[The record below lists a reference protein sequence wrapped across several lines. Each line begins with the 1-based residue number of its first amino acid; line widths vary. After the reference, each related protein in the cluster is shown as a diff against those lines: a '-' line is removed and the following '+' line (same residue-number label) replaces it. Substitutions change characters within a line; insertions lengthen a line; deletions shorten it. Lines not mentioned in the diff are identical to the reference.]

1 LPSEDEAQQAADAQQ
16 AALYIDGHAYTI
28 EDLSFEEEEFY
39 QRCLKDLAPATP
51 CRGCD
56 RKGVIVA
63 GETAQTCPLCGGD
76 GEIDQTR
83 ERDYLV
89 ALITVVKRRSEPA
102 FTLNEAKR
110 YKRSDMKA
118 PPTREPVEAL

>member
-1 LPSEDEAQQAADAQQ
+1 
-16 AALYIDGHAYTI
+16 
-28 EDLSFEEEEFY
+28 
-39 QRCLKDLAPATP
+39 
-51 CRGCD
+51 
-56 RKGVIVA
+56 
-63 GETAQTCPLCGGD
+63 LCGGD

-89 ALITVVKRRSEPA
+89 ALITVVKRRDEPA

>member
-1 LPSEDEAQQAADAQQ
+1 LPSEDEAQQAA
-16 AALYIDGHAYTI
+16 LFIDGHSYTM
-28 EDLSFEEEEFY
+28 EDLTFEEEEFF
-39 QRCLKDLAPATP
+39 QGCLKDLAPPTP
-51 CRGCD
+51 CRACD

-63 GETAQTCPLCGGD
+63 GENAQTCPLCGGD

-89 ALITVVKRRSEPA
+89 ALITVVKRREIPT
-102 FTLNEAKR
+102 FTLDEAKR

-118 PPTREPVEAL
+118 PPTREPAEAV